1 MFIIRILNISMST
14 KKAINYILKAKIVTL
29 MGCSQN
35 VSKLLLEDLSKTP
48 SYKKIELKEN
58 NIQLQ

>member
-1 MFIIRILNISMST
+1 MST